1 MLFATA
7 GQGALFLWMMTS
19 GVAIGL
25 WYTLLAALRHFIQA
39 GFWLTLLCDLLLG
52 VGAAAIWIFFLV
64 SGNYGRVR
72 LFEAL
77 SALLGTLIF
86 ALAAS
91 PALQHAQNALQRALH
106 KIKGA
111 VARNH
116 LIKVIFK

>member
-25 WYTLLAALRHFIQA
+25 WYALLAALRHFIQA

-86 ALAAS
+86 TLAAS
-91 PALQHAQNALQRALH
+91 PALQYAQDALQRALH